1 MEFVPA
7 NQKHLSALELLK
19 DIQLNIEKQLDDLKN
34 YKAQNQT
41 ILKDLEKLCFTNK
54 RLRKQKQNDAEME

>member
-19 DIQLNIEKQLDDLKN
+19 DIELNIEKQLDDLKN
-34 YKAQNQT
+34 YKVVNPGV
-41 ILKDLEKLCFTNK
+41 IKDL
-54 RLRKQKQNDAEME
+54 